1 MKFKYYLYIV
11 TDIYLDRQIIKR
23 SNKIETLQK
32 FSLKSKHEF
41 NGKTLFIG
49 HSTDIEEFKRAS
61 TRKIIYKGAN
71 LCAR

>member
-49 HSTDIEEFKRAS
+49 HSTDIEEFKRTS
-61 TRKIIYKGAN
+61 TRKITYKGAD